1 MHVDKELFG
10 DTFRSPPRLTPL
22 EARAIRLALEFVGPM
37 IAADAHTPLE
47 RVRRKLEE
55 TFGQFDLPQTAEPR
69 GARAEEKLVGSLSE
83 GIRQQRLVE
92 IEYQK
97 EGEES
102 LSTRIVE
109 PYLLERQLPNWY
121 VHTWDRT
128 RDAQRSFRLDRM
140 RSARLQREE
149 FEPPRGLPA
158 GPAEQCRGR
167 GQHLVLEEDRALEGR
182 GGCARHS
189 ADGAAQ
195 ANRAVGSE
203 EWLVG
208 EILGDRGEA
217 VLLEPE
223 NLRKQV
229 ARRAKALLAGAAPQP
244 ARREDLARRLDRE
257 DEREGRA
264 LRGRRVH
271 LERAAVGMGDRPCDE

>member
-55 TFGQFDLPQTAEPR
+55 TFGQFDLPRRPSREA
-69 GARAEEKLVGSLSE
+69 ARAEEKLVGSLSE
-83 GIRQQRLVE
+83 GIRQRRLVE

-109 PYLLERQLPNWY
+109 PYVLERQLPNWY

-149 FEPPRGLPA
+149 FEPREGFQPDRLSSA
-158 GPAEQCRGR
+158 SVAARIWYSKKIAR
-167 GQHLVLEEDRALEGR
+167 WKVEEGARAL
-182 GGCARHS
+182 S
-189 ADGAAQ
+189 DGAAL
-195 ANRAVGSE
+195 ANRRSEARSGSSARS
-203 EWLVG
+203 W
-208 EILGDRGEA
+208 A
-217 VLLEPE
+217 TA
-223 NLRKQV
+223 
-229 ARRAKALLAGAAPQP
+229 ARRSCSSPRTCASRSPD
-244 ARREDLARRLDRE
+244 ARRRWPASCASRRL
-257 DEREGRA
+257 
-264 LRGRRVH
+264 
-271 LERAAVGMGDRPCDE
+271 AAKT